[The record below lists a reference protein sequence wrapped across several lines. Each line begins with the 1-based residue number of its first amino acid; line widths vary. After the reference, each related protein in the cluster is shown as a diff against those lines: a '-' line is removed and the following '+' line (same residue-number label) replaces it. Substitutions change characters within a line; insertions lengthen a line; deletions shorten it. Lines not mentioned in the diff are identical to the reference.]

1 MRSFQSVFVLTV
13 LCVVSAFGQKPD
25 FTGTWK
31 QVGLSD
37 RVRIDK
43 IDHKDPYLKV
53 AAESSGPSAGL
64 FLDHDFRTDGTE
76 QVDNNVSGRQRWR
89 TASWQGSA
97 LVILT
102 VIKDGYHVSVTRES
116 WTVSGEGK
124 TLTKTTRNIN
134 MDGVTEKTL
143 TFQKE

>member
-1 MRSFQSVFVLTV
+1 MHSFRVVFVMTV

-31 QVGLSD
+31 QLGLSD

-53 AAESSGPSAGL
+53 AAEATGPSAGL

-89 TASWQGSA
+89 TVSWQGSA
-97 LVILT
+97 LVFLT
-102 VIKDGYHVSVTRES
+102 VLKDGYHVSVTRES
-116 WTVSGEGK
+116 WTLSDAGK
-124 TLTKTTRNIN
+124 TLTRTTRNIN
-134 MDGVTEKTL
+134 TDGVTEKAVTL
-143 TFQKE
+143 QKE